1 MDKHQWIKGIKIAFG
16 CAIAIVLAKLLGL
29 EHATS
34 CGIVT
39 LLTIQDT
46 KLDTLRLSLQR
57 ILSFGV
63 SMLAG
68 YLISFIPTHHTI
80 HFFLYLLVVVEVSYV
95 LKWDS
100 AISTNAVF
108 GTHVFFTESVVN
120 TEFVENEFSLLIIG
134 MVIAIIMNWKMP
146 NMEGGIRE
154 KMRYV
159 EDGLKT
165 VFVNIA
171 EQLEGATEK
180 SVGTDVALDELVQC
194 ANAAIDEAIKNIN
207 NTFAEHAYFYTSYFR
222 MRRSQCLIL
231 QSVNRSLRQLDM
243 EFEPLP
249 RLLREMS
256 GTISAKNSPD
266 LRLEQLAKVA
276 QEFEALPMPRTKAE
290 LESRAFV
297 YYMLKELE
305 GFLRLKQKFY
315 NDLSEEEK
323 RLYLV

>member
-1 MDKHQWIKGIKIAFG
+1 
-16 CAIAIVLAKLLGL
+16 
-29 EHATS
+29 
-34 CGIVT
+34 
-39 LLTIQDT
+39 
-46 KLDTLRLSLQR
+46 
-57 ILSFGV
+57 
-63 SMLAG
+63 
-68 YLISFIPTHHTI
+68 
-80 HFFLYLLVVVEVSYV
+80 LLVVVEVSYV

-146 NMEGGIRE
+146 NMEGEIRE